1 MRLSRTEA
9 LIFSAKAART
19 FCYGALGVV
28 FPLELARRGCD
39 ALGIGVAVTATLVS
53 IAAVTYAMRPL
64 SRRYG
69 ARVVLM
75 GLALMAPAAAAAFSA
90 GSGATALVLAAALGN
105 LAVGTG
111 EHGPFLTLEQVLLA
125 REAGPGTLTRVFS
138 AYNAVGY
145 GAAAVGAAVVAH
157 FGPSAGTLFAGFGAC
172 GVLQAALYRGL
183 RQDAAVRPAAASVER
198 PVPPLVRRIAALF
211 ALDSFAGGLIL
222 QSLILYWLHAR
233 FGLDQAQVAWV
244 AFGTQLV
251 TGVSYLAAPALSR
264 RVGLVEA
271 MVFSHLISNLLLLGV
286 AAASSAT
293 AAVGFLLARH
303 LLSQIDVPTRQA
315 FLMTVVH
322 DDDREAAAS
331 LTNMSRTLGQC
342 ASPALAGLLMGT
354 ASALPLSVGAFL
366 KIGYDLAL
374 YRAARGVEAR

>member
-1 MRLSRTEA
+1 MRL
-9 LIFSAKAART
+9 IFLAKAART

-28 FPLELARRGCD
+28 FPLELARRGCG

-64 SRRYG
+64 SRRFG
-69 ARVVLM
+69 ARGVLM
-75 GLALMAPAAAAAFSA
+75 GLALMAPAAAAAFYA
-90 GSGATALVLAAALGN
+90 GSGPAALALAAALGN

-145 GAAAVGAAVVAH
+145 GAAALGAAVVAR
-157 FGPSAGTLFAGFGAC
+157 FGPSAEALFLGFGAC
-172 GVLQAALYRGL
+172 GLLQAALYRGL
-183 RQDAAVRPAAASVER
+183 GAETASTPSVVRAER

-211 ALDSFAGGLIL
+211 AVDSFAGGLIL

-233 FGLDQAQVAWV
+233 FGLDQSQVAWV

-264 RVGLVEA
+264 RLGLVEA
-271 MVFSHLISNLLLLGV
+271 MVFSHLVSNLLLFGV

-293 AAVGFLLARH
+293 AAIGFLLARH

-315 FLMTVVH
+315 FLMTVVQ

-342 ASPALAGLLMGT
+342 ASPALAGVLMGT
-354 ASALPLSVGAFL
+354 ASALPLSLGAAL

-374 YRAARGVEAR
+374 YRVARGAEAR